1 MKILETERLLLR
13 TFQED
18 DVESMIAINQDKK
31 VMQFF
36 PSVPTEEETIAF
48 IDKVIAHQE
57 QHGFSLYATEIKTTG
72 EMIGFVGLFT
82 ATFEAYFTPATE
94 IGWRLSSKHWN
105 QGYATEAAKAVL
117 DYAFNERKLDE
128 VVSFTSILN
137 KPSIRIMQKI
147 GMHTNS
153 EDDFDNPNVPADS
166 PLLKHV
172 LYKIKRKEYV
182 GGINVNKGIGE

>member
-18 DVESMIAINQDKK
+18 DDKSMIAINQDEK

-48 IDKVIAHQE
+48 INKVIAHQE
-57 QHGFSLYATEIKTTG
+57 QHGFSLYATEIEKTG
-72 EMIGFVGLFT
+72 EMIGFVGLLT
-82 ATFEAYFTPATE
+82 ATFEAHFTPAVE

-105 QGYATEAAKAVL
+105 HGYATEAAKAVL

-128 VVSFTSILN
+128 VVSFTSVLN
-137 KPSIRIMQKI
+137 KPSIRIMQKM
-147 GMHTNS
+147 GLHTSS
-153 EDDFDNPNVPADS
+153 EDDFDNPNVPAGS
-166 PLLKHV
+166 PLVKHV
-172 LYKIKRKEYV
+172 LYKLKRTEYLSLQR
-182 GGINVNKGIGE
+182 